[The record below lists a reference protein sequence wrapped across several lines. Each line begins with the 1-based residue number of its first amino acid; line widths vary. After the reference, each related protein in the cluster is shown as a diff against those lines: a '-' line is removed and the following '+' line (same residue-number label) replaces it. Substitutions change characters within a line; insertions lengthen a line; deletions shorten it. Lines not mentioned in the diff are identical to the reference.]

1 AAYPGERF
9 PQPDKNLTR
18 NVMKDLPNVIG
29 KTIEDATDILEKA
42 GFTVNVGNP
51 VESGEAAGTVGAQT
65 PGAGKVAGGTTVTI
79 HPSTGEG
86 AGIPAVNGRTPADAI
101 AAIQAAGFSKVS
113 LGQCTESPN

>member
-1 AAYPGERF
+1 LIGKTGTDDSFHTAMVESSSKVATAVWVGNYKDRVSLWNNWVNGVRLSDLRHKLTPAMQRAANAAYPGERF

-51 VESGEAAGTVGAQT
+51 VES
-65 PGAGKVAGGTTVTI
+65 
-79 HPSTGEG
+79 
-86 AGIPAVNGRTPADAI
+86 
-101 AAIQAAGFSKVS
+101 
-113 LGQCTESPN
+113 